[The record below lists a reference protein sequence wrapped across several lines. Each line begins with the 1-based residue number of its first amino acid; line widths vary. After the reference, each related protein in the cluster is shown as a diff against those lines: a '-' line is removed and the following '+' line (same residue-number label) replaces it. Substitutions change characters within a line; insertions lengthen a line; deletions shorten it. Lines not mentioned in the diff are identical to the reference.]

1 MEEPPPPPPAA
12 SPDPADLEAVFQALE
27 EMLASSHPELAA
39 FLEENIMGQCEPSGS
54 EPVSVTVEEKT
65 SAGNVSCGNNSPE
78 PEGPDVHLLYLSR
91 RAALRGRKAVRSR
104 PGPALA
110 GDDGCSS
117 AGPCPDRYHDH
128 HKILVNLKS
137 LMRAHTEKLAAGME
151 APSHPPNHFQQQLGT
166 AVNGDLLQSPS
177 TLGKASK
184 TATLQNCSVPNPVTG
199 TAGSAALTNTSGSD
213 FQVLLDLTQ
222 SESTTVQKR
231 VLGRIRNLIHGLA
244 NVSKWR
250 YSRPWLLDCHFNY
263 SQEAALLDDQG
274 EFSELCFDEVKGRP
288 RSWKVPAQTSR
299 VQFPVPWCAVHTYA
313 HRGIPPVSSLRHC
326 ACLLLPKAERKAKL
340 QGGVTA
346 LAWLRLQKC
355 QAGGC

>member
-1 MEEPPPPPPAA
+1 MEEPPPPPAAA

-39 FLEENIMGQCEPSGS
+39 FLEENIMGQCEPSGG

-91 RAALRGRKAVRSR
+91 RAALRGRKVVRSR
-104 PGPALA
+104 PGPVLA

-151 APSHPPNHFQQQLGT
+151 APSHPPSHFQQQLGT

-184 TATLQNCSVPNPVTG
+184 TATLQNCSVLNPVTG

-213 FQVLLDLTQ
+213 FQGEVRLDIACQLLEEMLSSNPEMAAFLEENIMGQ
-222 SESTTVQKR
+222 CEPSGSEPVSVTVEEKTSAGNVSCGNNSPEPEGPGKKR
-231 VLGRIRNLIHGLA
+231 VCMFLEMTETVTLSLTFTERGERSSR
-244 NVSKWR
+244 SK
-250 YSRPWLLDCHFNY
+250 S
-263 SQEAALLDDQG
+263 
-274 EFSELCFDEVKGRP
+274 
-288 RSWKVPAQTSR
+288 
-299 VQFPVPWCAVHTYA
+299 
-313 HRGIPPVSSLRHC
+313 
-326 ACLLLPKAERKAKL
+326 
-340 QGGVTA
+340 
-346 LAWLRLQKC
+346 
-355 QAGGC
+355 